1 MITFTAIEAIAIK
14 SIPEGDHPLLRVNSR
29 KAWVKIVKETIASNK
44 LELTTK
50 NLKILSNNWESLL
63 ITHYSALN

>member
-29 KAWVKIVKETIASNK
+29 KAWVKIVKDTIASNK

>member
-1 MITFTAIEAIAIK
+1 MINSIALEAIAIK

-29 KAWVKIVKETIASNK
+29 KAWVKMVRELEQTGKVKI
-44 LELTTK
+44 TTK
-50 NLKILSNNWESLL
+50 YLKVLSKKWEPLL

>member
-63 ITHYSALN
+63 ITHYSAVN